1 MDIKTKSVLLVLL
14 IFTLGIICGF
24 FLHSFFMEQQYRPV
38 VRIGM
43 GMGLGLSQRFDDILE
58 LSSAQK
64 EQINPIIRKY
74 ENKIHITIERNMS
87 TGFETMDSL
96 SKEIEPYLSDKQKS
110 LLENEMDHFKN
121 PPFPP
126 MQQRQQIMP

>member
-74 ENKIHITIERNMS
+74 EDKIHITIERNMS

-126 MQQRQQIMP
+126 RQQPGP